1 MAKKVQRGLGRGLG
15 ALLGDD
21 VVEQRPPEPQPAAKE
36 AVDEVRMLPIRL
48 IDPNRDQP
56 RRSFDE
62 AALEELAA
70 SIRAVGVIQ
79 PIIVAP
85 AGERYTIIAGERRY
99 RASRMAELDEIPAI
113 VRDWDQQ
120 RRMEAA
126 LIENLQRDDL
136 NAIEEAAGVRRLMD
150 EGGLTQE
157 RVAERLG
164 KSRPAVANLL
174 RLLTLEKSVQ
184 QLVVEG
190 RLSAGHARA
199 LVTVEPARQVQLA
212 NLTVQQGWS
221 VRQLERICAQPVKEP
236 APKPVQVRDQQFNQL
251 EGMARELFGT
261 RAKLDG
267 THESGKLT
275 LFYYSGDD
283 LQRIWEVLELA
294 KEGRLDVYKRQ
305 VSWSTWCASALRCPT
320 ARTDFCWTVSPAQW
334 IRRGRWKTL
343 QRRTPW

>member
-21 VVEQRPPEPQPAAKE
+21 VVEQQSAPEVVQSEKKEPAD
-36 AVDEVRMLPIRL
+36 AVQMLPIRL
-48 IDPNRDQP
+48 IDPNKDQP
-56 RRSFDE
+56 RRNFKED
-62 AALEELAA
+62 ALEELAA

-85 AGERYTIIAGERRY
+85 VGERYRIIAGERRY
-99 RASRMAELDEIPAI
+99 RASRMADLMEIPAI
-113 VRDWDQQ
+113 IRDWDQQ
-120 RRMEAA
+120 RQMEAA

-136 NAIEEAAGVRRLMD
+136 NPIEEAMGVRRLMD
-150 EGGLTQE
+150 ESGLTQE
-157 RVAERLG
+157 KIAERIG

-174 RLLTLEKSVQ
+174 RLLTLEPSVQ
-184 QLVVEG
+184 KLVVEG
-190 RLSAGHARA
+190 KLSAGHARA
-199 LVTVEPARQVQLA
+199 LVTVDKKRQVQLA

-236 APKPVQVRDQQFNQL
+236 EPKPAKVRDQQFSQL

-275 LFYYSGDD
+275 LFYYSEDD

-294 KEGRLDVYKRQ
+294 KGGN
-305 VSWSTWCASALRCPT
+305 
-320 ARTDFCWTVSPAQW
+320 F
-334 IRRGRWKTL
+334 
-343 QRRTPW
+343 

>member
-21 VVEQRPPEPQPAAKE
+21 VVQQAAAEAQPEIKGE
-36 AVDEVRMLPIRL
+36 ADEVRMLPIRL
-48 IDPNRDQP
+48 IDPNREQP

-79 PIIVAP
+79 PIIVARE
-85 AGERYTIIAGERRY
+85 GERYTIIAGERRY
-99 RASRMAELDEIPAI
+99 RASRLAELTEIPAI

-157 RVAERLG
+157 KVAERLG
-164 KSRPAVANLL
+164 KSRSAVANLL
-174 RLLTLEKSVQ
+174 RLLTLEESVRQ
-184 QLVVEG
+184 MVVDG
-190 RLSAGHARA
+190 KLTAGHARA

-221 VRQLERICAQPVKEP
+221 VRQLERICAQPVKEER
-236 APKPVQVRDQQFNQL
+236 AKPVKVRDRQFNQL

-261 RAKLDG
+261 RARLDG
-267 THESGKLT
+267 TQERGKLT
-275 LFYYSGDD
+275 LFYYSEDD
-283 LQRIWEVLELA
+283 LQRIWEVLEMA
-294 KEGRLDVYKRQ
+294 KEGKL
-305 VSWSTWCASALRCPT
+305 
-320 ARTDFCWTVSPAQW
+320 
-334 IRRGRWKTL
+334 
-343 QRRTPW
+343 

>member
-21 VVEQRPPEPQPAAKE
+21 VVESKAPETAQQESPKAPA
-36 AVDEVRMLPIRL
+36 DEVRMLPIRL
-48 IDPNRDQP
+48 IDPNKEQP
-56 RRSFDE
+56 RRSFNED
-62 AALEELAA
+62 AMQELCA

-85 AGERYTIIAGERRY
+85 VGDRYRIIAGERRY
-99 RASRMAELDEIPAI
+99 RASRMADLDEIPAI

-120 RRMEAA
+120 RQMEAA

-136 NAIEEAAGVRRLMD
+136 NPIEEAMGVRRLMD

-157 RVAERLG
+157 KIAERIG

-190 RLSAGHARA
+190 KLSAGHARA
-199 LVTVEPARQVQLA
+199 LVTVDAKRQVQLA

-221 VRQLERICAQPVKEP
+221 VRQLERICAQPVKDPE
-236 APKPVQVRDQQFNQL
+236 PKPAKVRDQQFSQL

-267 THESGKLT
+267 THEAGKLT

-294 KEGRLDVYKRQ
+294 REGRL
-305 VSWSTWCASALRCPT
+305 
-320 ARTDFCWTVSPAQW
+320 
-334 IRRGRWKTL
+334 
-343 QRRTPW
+343 